1 MRINYFD
8 NERKE
13 NVYKIVNSM
22 NLRGGEVVG
31 SGNKKKIK
39 IKLDDILVHFWKIRT
54 PAFQNLL

>member
-13 NVYKIVNSM
+13 NVYKIVNPM

-31 SGNKKKIK
+31 SGN
-39 IKLDDILVHFWKIRT
+39 
-54 PAFQNLL
+54 